1 MTNRVFLSYAGHDR
15 DWVRAFATT
24 LRDSGVATF
33 FDKSDIEPG
42 EDWQEKIEQA
52 LRESN
57 TLVVV
62 LSPDSLKSP
71 WGFFELGV
79 AVADKKRI
87 IPVIAQD
94 VDISQVPLPVRRFQ
108 MVREESP
115 IEAGKRVA
123 GVIERGNAPKKD

>member
-1 MTNRVFLSYAGHDR
+1 L
-15 DWVRAFATT
+15 
-24 LRDSGVATF
+24 
-33 FDKSDIEPG
+33 
-42 EDWQEKIEQA
+42 
-52 LRESN
+52 
-57 TLVVV
+57 
-62 LSPDSLKSP
+62 
-71 WGFFELGV
+71 GFFELGA